1 MDGLQL
7 LQRVKADP
15 RFKDLP
21 VLMISSMPPE
31 EATVRSLGLGA
42 ADFIPKPFRVRELL
56 ARVKAHL
63 RVGRELNQARAEA
76 RSRSEMMDILQ
87 EVTASLKPDEIYQIL
102 VRRVAQGLSI
112 SRCSIVIAG
121 PDDETGTVVAAFENP
136 MLRNLP
142 VDLAA
147 LSRDPAGAHHRRG
160 GADPGRDHRPALPG
174 RPPGNGSRG
183 DRWRPARPSR
193 SGSRSGDSRP
203 ACSSSGPPPRTRP
216 LNEQDVQFAEQ
227 VINAAVAALEKAYDL
242 ESAVM
247 GQEQM
252 RHLAETDPLTSCFN
266 RRALMEKLEQ
276 EMDRAAR
283 YATMLTGM
291 MIDIDN
297 FKQINDTHG
306 HLVGDRVL
314 KQLANLLKREQR
326 SVDIV
331 ARYGGE
337 EFVVLLP
344 ETTAAESRNF
354 AERILR
360 RVATHDFGEAGQP
373 VRVTI
378 SVGIASY
385 PDERVTDGE
394 SLLRLADTPPLPR
407 QERRPE
413 PVSRL
418 SIRRCPRC
426 QTSYP
431 APARF
436 CVKDGSPLV
445 EVERRLVRRPR
456 RPRPRPDPADPGAA
470 RRGREDLPLTPRS
483 SIATPPWAGS
493 CSTGG
498 TRWTSGWAKAGCRTS
513 TGPRTPRPTARG
525 ASRSCCPGSPAI
537 RRRSSGSAA
546 RRRSPM
552 RLDHPN
558 VCPILRLGESRTACS
573 TWSCPTSKARPLSE
587 RETRR
592 GPIPLSRRHPAPG
605 PGLPRPPARARASA
619 SSIATSSPKTSCSCR
634 TGRPESRST
643 ARWSWTSG
651 WPRSGGP
658 GPKWPS

>member
-1 MDGLQL
+1 MTLAPKILVADDDQALSRTLSWILKENGYDVLTVPGGEHLFDHLQAEPFDLLLLDIMMPKVDGLQL
-7 LQRVKADP
+7 LQRVKSDS
-15 RFKDLP
+15 RYKDLP

-76 RSRSEMMDILQ
+76 RSRSEMIDIMQ
-87 EVTASLKPDEIYQIL
+87 EVTASLKPEEIYQIL
-102 VRRVAQGLSI
+102 VRRVAHGLNI

-121 PDDETGTVVAAFENP
+121 PDDDMGTVVAAFENP
-136 MLRNLP
+136 MLHNLS
-142 VDLAA
+142 VDLRKYPEIRRA
-147 LSRDPAGAHHRRG
+147 LATGDVVLVRDTTTDPLYHEVRDGWAMEPQSVQTRSAIALRFSLRGLPAGVFF
-160 GADPGRDHRPALPG
+160 L
-174 RPPGNGSRG
+174 
-183 DRWRPARPSR
+183 
-193 SGSRSGDSRP
+193 
-203 ACSSSGPPPRTRP
+203 RTTTEDAP

-227 VINAAVAALEKAYDL
+227 VITAAVAALEKAYDL
-242 ESAVM
+242 ENAVM

-252 RHLAETDPLTSCFN
+252 RHLAETDPLTNCFN

-344 ETTAAESRNF
+344 ETTSAESRNF

-360 RVATHDFGEAGQP
+360 RVATHDFGEPGKP

-394 SLLRLADTPPLPR
+394 SLLRLADSHLYR
-407 QERRPE
+407 AKSDGRN
-413 PVSRL
+413 
-418 SIRRCPRC
+418 
-426 QTSYP
+426 
-431 APARF
+431 RF
-436 CVKDGSPLV
+436 RD
-445 EVERRLVRRPR
+445 
-456 RPRPRPDPADPGAA
+456 
-470 RRGREDLPLTPRS
+470 
-483 SIATPPWAGS
+483 
-493 CSTGG
+493 
-498 TRWTSGWAKAGCRTS
+498 
-513 TGPRTPRPTARG
+513 
-525 ASRSCCPGSPAI
+525 
-537 RRRSSGSAA
+537 
-546 RRRSPM
+546 
-552 RLDHPN
+552 
-558 VCPILRLGESRTACS
+558 
-573 TWSCPTSKARPLSE
+573 
-587 RETRR
+587 
-592 GPIPLSRRHPAPG
+592 
-605 PGLPRPPARARASA
+605 
-619 SSIATSSPKTSCSCR
+619 
-634 TGRPESRST
+634 
-643 ARWSWTSG
+643 
-651 WPRSGGP
+651 
-658 GPKWPS
+658 

>member
-1 MDGLQL
+1 MPLAPKILVADDDQALSRTLSWILKENGYEVLTIPGGERLFEHLQAEPFDLLLLDIMMPRVDGLQL

-76 RSRSEMMDILQ
+76 RSRSEMMDIMQ
-87 EVTASLKPDEIYQIL
+87 EVTASLKPEEIYQIL
-102 VRRVAQGLSI
+102 VRRVAQGLNI

-121 PDDETGTVVAAFENP
+121 PEEDTGTVVAAFENP
-136 MLRNLP
+136 MLHNLP
-142 VDLAA
+142 VDLKRYPEIQRA
-147 LSRDPAGAHHRRG
+147 LTSGDVVLVRDTTTDPLFTGVRREWTAGGKQVETRSAIALRFSLRQEPAGVFF
-160 GADPGRDHRPALPG
+160 L
-174 RPPGNGSRG
+174 
-183 DRWRPARPSR
+183 
-193 SGSRSGDSRP
+193 
-203 ACSSSGPPPRTRP
+203 RTTTEDAP
-216 LNEQDVQFAEQ
+216 LNEQDVTFAEQ
-227 VINAAVAALEKAYDL
+227 VIGAAVAALERAYDL

-252 RHLAETDPLTSCFN
+252 RYLAETDPLTNCFN

-344 ETTAAESRNF
+344 ETTNTESRNF

-360 RVATHDFGEAGQP
+360 RVATHDFGEAGHP

-378 SVGIASY
+378 SIGIASY
-385 PDERVTDGE
+385 PDERVTDGD
-394 SLLRLADTPPLPR
+394 SLLRLADSHMYR
-407 QERRPE
+407 AKSDGRNR
-413 PVSRL
+413 
-418 SIRRCPRC
+418 IR
-426 QTSYP
+426 
-431 APARF
+431 
-436 CVKDGSPLV
+436 D
-445 EVERRLVRRPR
+445 
-456 RPRPRPDPADPGAA
+456 
-470 RRGREDLPLTPRS
+470 
-483 SIATPPWAGS
+483 
-493 CSTGG
+493 
-498 TRWTSGWAKAGCRTS
+498 
-513 TGPRTPRPTARG
+513 
-525 ASRSCCPGSPAI
+525 
-537 RRRSSGSAA
+537 
-546 RRRSPM
+546 
-552 RLDHPN
+552 
-558 VCPILRLGESRTACS
+558 
-573 TWSCPTSKARPLSE
+573 
-587 RETRR
+587 
-592 GPIPLSRRHPAPG
+592 
-605 PGLPRPPARARASA
+605 
-619 SSIATSSPKTSCSCR
+619 
-634 TGRPESRST
+634 
-643 ARWSWTSG
+643 
-651 WPRSGGP
+651 
-658 GPKWPS
+658 

>member
-1 MDGLQL
+1 MPLAPRILVADDDQALSRTLSWILKENGYDVLTIPGGEHLFEHLQAESFDLLLLDIMMPRIDGLQL
-7 LQRVKADP
+7 LQKVKSDE

-76 RSRSEMMDILQ
+76 RSQSKMVDIMQ
-87 EVTASLKPDEIYQIL
+87 EVTASLKPVEIYQIL
-102 VRRVAQGLSI
+102 VRRVAQGLGI

-121 PDDETGTVVAAFENP
+121 PGEHTGTVVAAFEDP
-136 MLRNLP
+136 TLHNLT
-142 VDLAA
+142 VDLRRYPEIQRA
-147 LSRDPAGAHHRRG
+147 LTTGDPVLIRDATSDPLYTGIRQEWMADDKPVQTRSAIALRFSLRQEPAGVFF
-160 GADPGRDHRPALPG
+160 L
-174 RPPGNGSRG
+174 
-183 DRWRPARPSR
+183 
-193 SGSRSGDSRP
+193 
-203 ACSSSGPPPRTRP
+203 RTTSDDAP
-216 LNEQDVQFAEQ
+216 LSEQDVAFAEQ
-227 VINAAVAALEKAYDL
+227 VIAAAVASLERAYDL
-242 ESAVM
+242 ESAVL

-344 ETTAAESRNF
+344 ETTNAESRNF

-360 RVATHDFGEAGQP
+360 RVATHDFGENGNP

-378 SVGIASY
+378 SIGIASY
-385 PDERVTDGE
+385 PDERVTNGE
-394 SLLRLADTPPLPR
+394 SLLRLADRHLYR
-407 QERRPE
+407 AKNDGRNR
-413 PVSRL
+413 
-418 SIRRCPRC
+418 IR
-426 QTSYP
+426 
-431 APARF
+431 
-436 CVKDGSPLV
+436 D
-445 EVERRLVRRPR
+445 
-456 RPRPRPDPADPGAA
+456 
-470 RRGREDLPLTPRS
+470 
-483 SIATPPWAGS
+483 
-493 CSTGG
+493 
-498 TRWTSGWAKAGCRTS
+498 
-513 TGPRTPRPTARG
+513 
-525 ASRSCCPGSPAI
+525 
-537 RRRSSGSAA
+537 
-546 RRRSPM
+546 
-552 RLDHPN
+552 
-558 VCPILRLGESRTACS
+558 
-573 TWSCPTSKARPLSE
+573 
-587 RETRR
+587 
-592 GPIPLSRRHPAPG
+592 
-605 PGLPRPPARARASA
+605 
-619 SSIATSSPKTSCSCR
+619 
-634 TGRPESRST
+634 
-643 ARWSWTSG
+643 
-651 WPRSGGP
+651 
-658 GPKWPS
+658 